1 MIRKLLFLSTYFF
14 LISNFSLA
22 AESNLELEK
31 KAVSEDKKTP
41 LSKEVLE
48 LEKKKRELKQ
58 ELFLIRFDRIGRNE

>member
-14 LISNFSLA
+14 LILNFSLA

-41 LSKEVLE
+41 ISKEVLE
-48 LEKKKRELKQ
+48 LEKKKRELRQ

>member
-14 LISNFSLA
+14 LILNFSLA

-41 LSKEVLE
+41 TSKEVLE
-48 LEKKKRELKQ
+48 LEKKKRELRQ
-58 ELFLIRFDRIGRNE
+58 ELFLNRFDRNGQRE